1 MARAISDFCC
11 LGAGDE
17 DDPVAQNVH
26 SFLTDRRFEP
36 GIEHGISATYLLID
50 QEKDPAILGYATL
63 TLDSVRLTNT
73 EKKKMESLVGIADF
87 GAVRIQMIGVDHRH
101 QRCGCGNELLEG
113 ITGLARRLSEHV
125 AVRFILADANRRK
138 VDWSRTRASFRIRR
152 NERSSGWRSRNAASL
167 CASTSPIRPNHCS
180 AQPLIFTE
188 KVRFAERPSVS
199 ATLTFTRIW
208 PFLPRFRARCAEAGR
223 ATRIGFVDSAPS
235 RPFGVALPL

>member
-1 MARAISDFCC
+1 MRHRE
-11 LGAGDE
+11 E

-125 AVRFILADANRRK
+125 AVRFILADAGGLIR
-138 VDWSRTRASFRIRR
+138 STRLQIKTTTHA
-152 NERSSGWRSRNAASL
+152 
-167 CASTSPIRPNHCS
+167 TSIVVTVWLR
-180 AQPLIFTE
+180 
-188 KVRFAERPSVS
+188 
-199 ATLTFTRIW
+199 
-208 PFLPRFRARCAEAGR
+208 
-223 ATRIGFVDSAPS
+223 
-235 RPFGVALPL
+235 